1 MEKRLVAAILL
12 TVVFLFLYTTLVR
25 PPEERPGEGPVRE
38 ERAPAPVPFEAA
50 ELPAAPPA
58 RVFPPDEAKEVVVET
73 DLYRAVISPAG
84 ARLKSFRLKNFAE
97 RWKPSDEIERE
108 ISGLEGR
115 ISKNTSEILKLRTR
129 MQSET
134 GRERLE
140 RLEEREDAVRD
151 EQEFLQKSLEILECL
166 RQQVRGRRQ
175 NISALE
181 EELAATVDP
190 VLREDLKNRIAV
202 ENGVELIPPEAVCF
216 NALAPSVK
224 FPSLNVDIDMLIF
237 KADRNYLRV
246 TDDSNAIRF
255 TAGTNNGAEIIK
267 TFTFSNDS
275 YALGLDFAVVNNTGR
290 EIREPSMS
298 IAYSPGVGL
307 VESAPARGVVT
318 GIVSFIDGAIHTD
331 RVGAGRSSL
340 APGAPKLRAG
350 VNVWAAIKGKYF
362 TAALIPEF
370 QNCVVS
376 SAALPTGGKQIEIRH
391 PEISIAQ
398 GGSFSADITVYLGPQ
413 SEAELS
419 KAERTLANV
428 IDYGF
433 WSPVAKVI
441 AYLLAVF
448 NNIFNNFGIAIIML
462 SLTVKIVFY
471 PLTRKSFIAMKKMQ
485 DDMKAIQPKINEL
498 KKKYG
503 NNQQKLNKA
512 TMDLYKKEGV
522 NPMSGCKGG
531 CFPMLLQMPV
541 FFALYA
547 VLNTSIDLRGAQFAG
562 WITDLSMPDPL
573 RILPV
578 LMGVSMFWQQ
588 KQTGGGAAGPQ
599 QEQAK
604 MMQWMMP
611 VMLTFIFFGL
621 PAGIVLYWFSFN
633 IFTSLQQML
642 IKRHGS

>member
-12 TVVFLFLYTTLVR
+12 TVVFLFLYTTLIR
-25 PPEERPGEGPVRE
+25 PPEKRPDEDPVLE
-38 ERAPAPVPFEAA
+38 ERVPDPVLSEPA
-50 ELPAAPPA
+50 ELPASPPA
-58 RVFPPDEAKEVVVET
+58 RVLPPDEAEEVIVET
-73 DLYRAVISPAG
+73 DLYRAVISTAG
-84 ARLKSFRLKNFAE
+84 ARLKSFRLKNYAE

-108 ISGLEGR
+108 ISALEGR

-134 GRERLE
+134 GHERLA
-140 RLEEREDAVRD
+140 RLEEREDAIRD
-151 EQEFLQKSLEILECL
+151 EQESIQKSLEILECL

-181 EELAATVDP
+181 EELATSSDP
-190 VLREDLKNRIAV
+190 VLREDLKNRITI

-216 NALAPSVK
+216 NTLAPSIK
-224 FPSLNVDIDMLIF
+224 FPSLNVDIDMLTF

-246 TDDSNAIRF
+246 TKDSETLRF

-267 TFTFSNDS
+267 TFTFSNNS

-307 VESAPARGVVT
+307 VASAPARGVVT
-318 GIVSFIDGAIHTD
+318 GIVSFIDGAVHTD
-331 RVGAGRSSL
+331 RVGGRSPL

-370 QNCVVS
+370 QNCLVS
-376 SAALPTGGKQIEIRH
+376 AAALPSGGKQIEIRH
-391 PEISIAQ
+391 PEISIAH
-398 GGSFSADITVYLGPQ
+398 GGSFSADIKVYLGPQ

-419 KAERTLANV
+419 KADTTLTNV

-433 WSPVAKVI
+433 WSPVAKII
-441 AYLLAVF
+441 AYLLDVF

-471 PLTRKSFIAMKKMQ
+471 PLTHKSFIAMKKMQ
-485 DDMKAIQPKINEL
+485 DDMKAIQPRINEL

-512 TMDLYKKEGV
+512 MMDLYKKEGV